1 MLQAGCADVV
11 GFGTFNKFIRA
22 TSQHWPGPIL
32 VPAFLRPAIL
42 SEVFVHRRRTKTQ
55 SKDTYQSSLL
65 TPSGGVSPPLAL
77 LNPNQIDRH
86 LSNMN
91 PEQVEVLAN
100 AAPPGHLAE
109 SNGWAEESARKSG
122 STDVN
127 SDTSLLDAYS
137 TAVTSAVERMSP
149 SVVNIE
155 VHQSAGRTR
164 SGEPRERQGGGSGFV
179 FTPDG
184 LILTNSH
191 VVHDAVRIV
200 VTLTDGRRMPATV
213 IGDDPASDLAVIRV
227 NEPGLTAAA
236 LGDSQ
241 RLRVGQIVIAIGAP
255 YGFQSTVTAGVVSA
269 LGRSLRSYSGRLIDD
284 VIQTDAS
291 LNPGNSGGPLVDSA
305 GRVVGVNTAT
315 ILPAQGICF
324 AIGINTAKF
333 VASRLLRDGR
343 IRRSY
348 IGVSAQTVPV
358 HRRVVRFYD
367 LPKEMG
373 VVVLG
378 VEENSPAKRAGLRE
392 GDIIIALDGHPVAGV
407 DDLHR
412 VLTDVHVGVSSSLT
426 VLRWTEKLELKIVPE
441 EAR

>member
-1 MLQAGCADVV
+1 MSLEEV
-11 GFGTFNKFIRA
+11 GSVFSTGLA
-22 TSQHWPGPIL
+22 H
-32 VPAFLRPAIL
+32 PASVNQSEANEWGEESSPRPAPA
-42 SEVFVHRRRTKTQ
+42 
-55 SKDTYQSSLL
+55 SS
-65 TPSGGVSPPLAL
+65 SA
-77 LNPNQIDRH
+77 PND
-86 LSNMN
+86 
-91 PEQVEVLAN
+91 
-100 AAPPGHLAE
+100 
-109 SNGWAEESARKSG
+109 
-122 STDVN
+122 D
-127 SDTSLLDAYS
+127 SLLDAYS
-137 TAVTSAVERMSP
+137 RAVTSAVGIVSP

-155 VHQSAGRTR
+155 VHQAAGRTR
-164 SGEPRERQGGGSGFV
+164 SGEPRERRGGGSGFV

-191 VVHDAVRIV
+191 VVHDAKRIE
-200 VTLTDGRRMPATV
+200 VTLADGRRMPASA
-213 IGDDPASDLAVIRV
+213 IGDDPASDLAVIRIDEARV
-227 NEPGLTAAA
+227 DEPGLTAAA

-241 RLRVGQIVIAIGAP
+241 QLRVGQLVVAIGNP

-284 VIQTDAS
+284 VIQTDAA

-367 LPKEMG
+367 LAKESG
-373 VVVLG
+373 ALVLS
-378 VEENSPAKRAGLRE
+378 VEENSPAKRAGLRD
-392 GDIIIALDGHPVAGV
+392 GDIIVALEGHAVAGV

-412 VLTDVHVGVSSSLT
+412 VLADIRAGASCSLT
-426 VLRWTEKLELKIVPE
+426 VLRHTEKLELKIVPE
-441 EAR
+441 ESK

>member
-1 MLQAGCADVV
+1 MNLEEPGNVWALV
-11 GFGTFNKFIRA
+11 GN
-22 TSQHWPGPIL
+22 
-32 VPAFLRPAIL
+32 
-42 SEVFVHRRRTKTQ
+42 
-55 SKDTYQSSLL
+55 
-65 TPSGGVSPPLAL
+65 SPPAELA
-77 LNPNQIDRH
+77 
-86 LSNMN
+86 
-91 PEQVEVLAN
+91 
-100 AAPPGHLAE
+100 GHD
-109 SNGWAEESARKSG
+109 SHGTKVNDSA
-122 STDVN
+122 
-127 SDTSLLDAYS
+127 SDASLLDAYS
-137 TAVTSAVERMSP
+137 NAVTSAVERIRP
-149 SVVNIE
+149 SVAHIE
-155 VHQSAGRTR
+155 VHQAAGPAR

-191 VVHDAVRIV
+191 VVHQAVRIA
-200 VTLTDGRRMPATV
+200 VTLSDGRHMPATL

-227 NEPGLTAAA
+227 DEPGLVAAEF
-236 LGDSQ
+236 GDSQ
-241 RLRVGQIVIAIGAP
+241 RLRVGQVAIAIGAP

-305 GRVVGVNTAT
+305 GRVIGVNTAT

-348 IGVSAQTVPV
+348 VGISGQTVPV

-367 LPKEMG
+367 LPNQTG
-373 VVVLG
+373 ALVLS

-392 GDIIIALDGHPVAGV
+392 GDIIVALEGQPVAGV

-412 VLTDVHVGVSSSLT
+412 LLTEVRVGVSCSVT
-426 VLRWTEKLELKIVPE
+426 VLRWTEKLELRVVPE
-441 EAR
+441 ETR

>member
-1 MLQAGCADVV
+1 MNLREAGSEFSEIA
-11 GFGTFNKFIRA
+11 A
-22 TSQHWPGPIL
+22 GP
-32 VPAFLRPAIL
+32 
-42 SEVFVHRRRTKTQ
+42 
-55 SKDTYQSSLL
+55 
-65 TPSGGVSPPLAL
+65 
-77 LNPNQIDRH
+77 
-86 LSNMN
+86 
-91 PEQVEVLAN
+91 
-100 AAPPGHLAE
+100 AAVNHVAE
-109 SNGWAEESARKSG
+109 SSGWQESEPKVGAAER
-122 STDVN
+122 T
-127 SDTSLLDAYS
+127 SDDSLLDAYS
-137 TAVTSAVERMSP
+137 TTVTGAVERMSP

-155 VHQSAGRTR
+155 VHQAAGRTR
-164 SGEPRERQGGGSGFV
+164 SGEPQERRGGGSGFV

-191 VVHDAVRIV
+191 VVHDAVRIG
-200 VTLTDGRRMPATV
+200 VTMNDGRRMPATV
-213 IGDDPASDLAVIRV
+213 IGDDPASDLAVIRLDQPHGD
-227 NEPGLTAAA
+227 PGVTAAA

-291 LNPGNSGGPLVDSA
+291 LNPGNSGGPLVDST

-343 IRRSY
+343 LRRSY

-392 GDIIIALDGHPVAGV
+392 GDIIVALEGQPVAGV

-412 VLTDVHVGVSSSLT
+412 VLTDVRVGVSCSLT
-426 VLRWTEKLELKIVPE
+426 VLRWTEKLELKVVPE

>member
-1 MLQAGCADVV
+1 MNLEEV
-11 GFGTFNKFIRA
+11 GSVFSASSARPV
-22 TSQHWPGPIL
+22 SVHQ
-32 VPAFLRPAIL
+32 PA
-42 SEVFVHRRRTKTQ
+42 
-55 SKDTYQSSLL
+55 
-65 TPSGGVSPPLAL
+65 
-77 LNPNQIDRH
+77 
-86 LSNMN
+86 
-91 PEQVEVLAN
+91 AN
-100 AAPPGHLAE
+100 AWAAPSE
-109 SNGWAEESARKSG
+109 SLPDASRAA
-122 STDVN
+122 
-127 SDTSLLDAYS
+127 SDDSLLDAYS
-137 TAVTSAVERMSP
+137 RAVTGAVDRVSP

-155 VHQSAGRTR
+155 VHHASSTR
-164 SGEPRERQGGGSGFV
+164 SGEPRERRGGGSGFV

-191 VVHDAVRIV
+191 VVHDARRIE
-200 VTLTDGRRMPATV
+200 VTLADGRRMPARA
-213 IGDDPASDLAVIRV
+213 IGDDPASDLAVIRIDEV
-227 NEPGLTAAA
+227 RVDEPGLTGAA

-241 RLRVGQIVIAIGAP
+241 QLRVGQLVVALGSP
-255 YGFQSTVTAGVVSA
+255 YGFHSTVTAGVVSA

-284 VIQTDAS
+284 VIQTDAA

-367 LPKEMG
+367 LPKESG
-373 VVVLG
+373 ALVLS
-378 VEENSPAKRAGLRE
+378 VEETSPAKRAGLRD
-392 GDIIIALDGHPVAGV
+392 GDIMIALEGKPVAGV

-412 VLTDVHVGVSSSLT
+412 VLTDVRVGLSCALT
-426 VLRWTEKLELKIVPE
+426 VLRRTDKLDLKIVPE
-441 EAR
+441 EAAQG

>member
-1 MLQAGCADVV
+1 MNLEAGS
-11 GFGTFNKFIRA
+11 NY
-22 TSQHWPGPIL
+22 
-32 VPAFLRPAIL
+32 FLA
-42 SEVFVHRRRTKTQ
+42 
-55 SKDTYQSSLL
+55 
-65 TPSGGVSPPLAL
+65 SPT
-77 LNPNQIDRH
+77 
-86 LSNMN
+86 
-91 PEQVEVLAN
+91 
-100 AAPPGHLAE
+100 AE
-109 SNGWAEESARKSG
+109 SADISG
-122 STDVN
+122 EQNWKGGTGGDLRA
-127 SDTSLLDAYS
+127 DGGDASLLDAYS
-137 TAVTSAVERMSP
+137 AAVTSAVDRVSP
-149 SVVNIE
+149 SVVHIE
-155 VHQSAGRTR
+155 VHQSAGRSR
-164 SGEPRERQGGGSGFV
+164 SGEPRERTGGGSGFV

-191 VVHDAVRIV
+191 VVHEAARIV
-200 VTLTDGRRMPATV
+200 VTLSDGRRMPATV
-213 IGDDPASDLAVIRV
+213 IGDDPASDLAVIRLEQTRFD
-227 NEPGLTAAA
+227 EPGLIAAA

-269 LGRSLRSYSGRLIDD
+269 MGRSLRSYSGRLIDD

-291 LNPGNSGGPLVDSA
+291 LNPGNSGGPLIDSA

-348 IGVSAQTVPV
+348 VGISGQTVPV

-367 LPKEMG
+367 LPKETG
-373 VVVLG
+373 ALVLS
-378 VEENSPAKRAGLRE
+378 VEENSPAKRAQLRE
-392 GDIIIALDGHPVAGV
+392 GDIIVALEGQPVAGV

-412 VLTDVHVGVSSSLT
+412 LLTDLRVGVSCTLT
-426 VLRWTEKLELKIVPE
+426 VLRWTEKLELQVVPE